1 MQRYFEFIVRR
12 RWLVLIVSLG
22 IAAAGFYNLLNLAID
37 AVPDISPKQVMILTE
52 VSGMAAPEVERLAT
66 FPVENAM
73 AGIPGLKSIR
83 SISRFGISAVYVT
96 FHDTVEE
103 TTARQYV
110 FQRLQQ
116 AKQMMAPG
124 VGEPN
129 MGPMATGLG
138 EIYQFQLRG
147 PGYTPMQLW
156 QMMQWTIAP
165 QLRLTPGIV
174 DVNIYGGEM
183 PTYEVR
189 IGTEALLRYG
199 ISVSQVFNAIANN
212 NAAKGGAY
220 IERNDQQEV
229 IRGEGF
235 AESPRDITSIVLT
248 TGPDGTPI
256 TIGTLGEVVEAPKV
270 RIGAVSHDGKGETVV
285 GIALMHYG
293 QNASQVIEA
302 VKQSVARI

>member
-138 EIYQFQLRG
+138 ENLSVPTARTGLYAHAAL
-147 PGYTPMQLW
+147 
-156 QMMQWTIAP
+156 ANDA
-165 QLRLTPGIV
+165 V
-174 DVNIYGGEM
+174 DDC
-183 PTYEVR
+183 
-189 IGTEALLRYG
+189 
-199 ISVSQVFNAIANN
+199 S
-212 NAAKGGAY
+212 AAKADA
-220 IERNDQQEV
+220 RD
-229 IRGEGF
+229 RGCEHLWR
-235 AESPRDITSIVLT
+235 RDADL
-248 TGPDGTPI
+248 
-256 TIGTLGEVVEAPKV
+256 
-270 RIGAVSHDGKGETVV
+270 
-285 GIALMHYG
+285 
-293 QNASQVIEA
+293 
-302 VKQSVARI
+302 